1 MATIESRG
9 FRRASI
15 LAALGLGAAA
25 FGFAQEVGK
34 VPPQTTPLQGPNA
47 YGTSSLTCRTIQA
60 FDFQPFADGETIQAD
75 GAGGRYLVATPNFTV
90 QAPLYLPSGAVI
102 DHFELDGC
110 DSDAT
115 ARIAV
120 ELFHCS
126 GGACSSAPFAT
137 AQTTDPSTPG
147 CTTVSSVVSAL
158 TVDNVA
164 NYYFVQVSL
173 TVAGNTVS
181 FRAVRVFYKLQV
193 SAAPAV
199 ATFGDVPTTA
209 PQFRFVEALAAAGI
223 TAGCGGGN
231 FCPNDPITRGQMA
244 VFLSAALGLHFPN

>member
-1 MATIESRG
+1 MMRIETPG
-9 FRRASI
+9 FRRVSI
-15 LAALGLGAAA
+15 LVAACLGAAV

-34 VPPQTTPLQGPNA
+34 VPPQTIPVQGPKA

-60 FDFQPFADGETIQAD
+60 FDFQPFSDGETLQAD
-75 GAGGRYLVATPNFTV
+75 GAAGRYLVATPNFTV

-110 DSDAT
+110 DADAT
-115 ARIAV
+115 ARIAA
-120 ELFHCS
+120 ELYRCS
-126 GGACSSAPFAT
+126 GGICSSAPFGV
-137 AQTTDPSTPG
+137 AQTTDLATPG
-147 CTTVSSVVSAL
+147 CTTLSSAVDAL
-158 TVDNVA
+158 TVDNLA

-193 SAAPAV
+193 SAGPAV